1 MIKKCTQCYA
11 IFVLFKWMIRMYF
24 FHIPT
29 KRSILKERGDGF
41 MAFQRGPKEPVQEV
55 ETNIWS
61 CTNESCQ
68 GWMRESFTFEKEP
81 ACPLC
86 ESEMALEVKVLP
98 ELK

>member
-1 MIKKCTQCYA
+1 
-11 IFVLFKWMIRMYF
+11 
-24 FHIPT
+24 
-29 KRSILKERGDGF
+29 

>member
-1 MIKKCTQCYA
+1 MMKQCTQCYA
-11 IFVLFKWMIRMYF
+11 ILVLRRRMLMMSFY
-24 FHIPT
+24 HIPT
-29 KRSILKERGDGF
+29 KRIIRKERGDGF

-68 GWMRESFTFEKEP
+68 GWMRESFTVEKEP